1 MRAEISPLANARSD
15 PTVVWW
21 LYVLACDGGV
31 LYVGISP
38 DPVKRFLDHQARKSR
53 FSQMRRPRELLASL
67 PIGPHLLAARE
78 ERRLKRQPVAN
89 KLEWV
94 AIARQAPSW
103 LRLVKKHGTAIFM
116 ASCLPDSAPS
126 PHAQEI
132 SYCAFTLIRNSMD
145 LAVASSQ
152 QHWYRESIPNGTRC
166 CHALAPMTG

>member
-1 MRAEISPLANARSD
+1 MIQARWSINLAFDPGLPSDTGKILVVTSAAFSSPRPYRPCVRAEISPLANARSD

-116 ASCLPDSAPS
+116 ASCPPDSAPS

-132 SYCAFTLIRNSMD
+132 S
-145 LAVASSQ
+145 
-152 QHWYRESIPNGTRC
+152 
-166 CHALAPMTG
+166 